1 MCAKQVRFKLPMH
14 ILQCPVC
21 RELLVPSEGGYHCPE
36 SHRFDAAKQGYVNLL
51 LSHQKHSKAPGDSP
65 DMLRSRRQ
73 FLNGG
78 FYDQLSMELNQILIR
93 LWQHKRRYHFS
104 ILDAG
109 CGEGFYLKN
118 LKEVLTDQWGDNCA
132 VDYYGVDISKYAIR
146 QATQRDKAIT
156 WIVASITDL
165 PFIADSLD
173 SVISIFSM
181 VNFQE
186 FSRILRQRGHVI
198 VLTAGIRHLQ
208 SLREI
213 IYANVREHSQAAILE
228 QHKGLFDC
236 LSTTNIT
243 YDVELDHAD
252 VIMNLLTMT
261 PYFWNIDLETKAK
274 IARLNQLKLE
284 IDVCVSI
291 FEKTGQAPGFTV

>member
-1 MCAKQVRFKLPMH
+1 MH

-21 RELLVPSEGGYHCPE
+21 RELLVPSQGGYHCPE

-51 LSHQKHSKAPGDSP
+51 LSHQKHSKEPGDSP

-78 FYDQLSMELNQILIR
+78 FYDQLSMELSQILMR
-93 LWQHKRRYHFS
+93 VWQHERQDRFS

-118 LKEVLTDQWGDNCA
+118 LKEVLTNQWGDDCV

-165 PFIADSLD
+165 PFISGSLD

-181 VNFQE
+181 VNFRE
-186 FSRILRQRGHVI
+186 FSRILRQKGLLI
-198 VLTAGIRHLQ
+198 VVTAGMRHLQ

-228 QHKGLFDC
+228 QHKGLFDG
-236 LSTTNIT
+236 LSVTNIT
-243 YDVELDHAD
+243 YDVVLEDTET
-252 VIMNLLTMT
+252 IMNLLTMT
-261 PYFWNIDLETKAK
+261 PYFWNIDVATKAK
-274 IARLNQLKLE
+274 IAGLNQLKLE
-284 IDVCVSI
+284 VDVCVSI